1 LHKIDYTLGIPKGQ
15 ERFTG
20 KENGKALATT
30 IRAMERNST
39 ALIVD
44 WAAT

>member
-1 LHKIDYTLGIPKGQ
+1 LHKIDYTLGIQKGQ

-30 IRAMERNST
+30 IRAMKRNST
-39 ALIVD
+39 ALIFD